1 MKINIGK
8 YKKNGN
14 PRTEKIHID
23 PWDTW
28 SMDYTLA
35 LIILPMLNQLKES
48 KHGAPSSMPSFG
60 MQSNTHRQLCL
71 GFYKDGDDLADKAGF
86 EQWDEILDKMIWS
99 FEEIIRDDPPEFWIT
114 KPIWHDN
121 WEDNWV
127 EIDSD
132 DFSRLPDEI
141 IDNDDSD
148 NKYQLVL
155 KRSGELDHKALEEY
169 NNKVQDGLSLF
180 GKHFRNLWD

>member
-48 KHGAPSSMPSFG
+48 KHGAPSSMPPFG
-60 MQSNTHRQLCL
+60 MQSNTHQSDTNKLKSRHCL
-71 GFYKDGDDLADKAGF
+71 
-86 EQWDEILDKMIWS
+86 
-99 FEEIIRDDPPEFWIT
+99 T
-114 KPIWHDN
+114 K
-121 WEDNWV
+121 
-127 EIDSD
+127 S
-132 DFSRLPDEI
+132 S
-141 IDNDDSD
+141 
-148 NKYQLVL
+148 
-155 KRSGELDHKALEEY
+155 
-169 NNKVQDGLSLF
+169 NNLI
-180 GKHFRNLWD
+180 